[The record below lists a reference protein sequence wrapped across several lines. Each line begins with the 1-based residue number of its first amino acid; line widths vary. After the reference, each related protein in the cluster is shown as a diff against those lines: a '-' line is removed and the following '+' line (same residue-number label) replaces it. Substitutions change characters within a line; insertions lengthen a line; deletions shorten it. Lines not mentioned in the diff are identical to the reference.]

1 MSDMKLL
8 LDNLEMAVKE
18 LRLALEASES
28 SEQITNQKTNEE
40 LFTELNIRL

>member
-18 LRLALEASES
+18 LRLALEASENS
-28 SEQITNQKTNEE
+28 VLITHQRSNEE
-40 LFTELNIRL
+40 LFNELDIRF